1 MATVQA
7 VRMRANA
14 CRSITRASKGND
26 VLFSNVAQQVA
37 SPAADDGNCSRR
49 QEIRLYN
56 IFHHAVRQPSGGG
69 SGLHYDGDTGEHPG
83 RSLSPETP
91 GGKVKCID
99 ENRGAPRGHRK
110 MPPYKRARLRER
122 NS

>member
-1 MATVQA
+1 
-7 VRMRANA
+7 MRANT

-49 QEIRLYN
+49 QEIRLCN

-69 SGLHYDGDTGEHPG
+69 SALHYDGDTAHHRG
-83 RSLSPETP
+83 RTP
-91 GGKVKCID
+91 FPATP
-99 ENRGAPRGHRK
+99 RPTAPCPAQHR
-110 MPPYKRARLRER
+110 PPPPPPPHH
-122 NS
+122 